1 MTARVIHSPV
11 SPGPRSPRAKSFAQH
26 LLEIEQEA
34 ARAASRCRSSH
45 TRASLAF
52 GDAPPSPSAL
62 PPPGAA
68 GGAAFSSPSRTPT
81 ARAMDAVT
89 PAAASAAAAELARR
103 RAEVEVHVLR
113 RALPELEEALD
124 AQSGLLQASL
134 AQQQTLARVRIQQDA
149 ALREAKATNQH
160 LTAEV
165 AGLRAQNDAL
175 ERQAHAQAAEL
186 ARLRER
192 LGSAGGASGADYT
205 SPDVGGGRPLR
216 EQPLADVRLAQGG
229 ARRGDGERDRAVGP
243 GVRPSG
249 TVGCVL
255 GAGGGGRGRGGAGPA
270 RAVAGHDADGG
281 PATVA
286 GPAVR

>member
-52 GDAPPSPSAL
+52 GDAPPSPGAL
-62 PPPGAA
+62 PPPSTGA

-186 ARLRER
+186 ARLREG
-192 LGSAGGASGADYT
+192 LGAGGGAGADYT
-205 SPDVGGGRPLR
+205 SPEAGGGRPSLDPPPHTPITPAR
-216 EQPLADVRLAQGG
+216 RPQPLAPLSPLLEGLDEAAPRSRAQAYWRRAQMSLRIASIADFWQ
-229 ARRGDGERDRAVGP
+229 ARNA
-243 GVRPSG
+243 
-249 TVGCVL
+249 
-255 GAGGGGRGRGGAGPA
+255 AAAAA
-270 RAVAGHDADGG
+270 RAIRRAIL
-281 PATVA
+281 
-286 GPAVR
+286 